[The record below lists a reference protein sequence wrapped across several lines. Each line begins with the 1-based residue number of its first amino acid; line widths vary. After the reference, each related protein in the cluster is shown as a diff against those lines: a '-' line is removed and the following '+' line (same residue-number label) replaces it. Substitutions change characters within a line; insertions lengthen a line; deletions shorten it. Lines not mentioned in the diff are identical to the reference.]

1 MTRIKR
7 GVTRHRRHK
16 KILSQTK
23 GHKGGR
29 HTLVRQAR
37 ESLIHALSYS
47 YAHRKE
53 KKGDM
58 RRMWNV
64 RINAAAR
71 ANGLSYSKLI
81 HGMKLGG
88 IEVNRKMLAE
98 LAMLDPGGFSSIAA
112 QAKQNLGLAATA
124 AA

>member
-47 YAHRKE
+47 YAHRRE

-58 RRMWNV
+58 RKMWNV

-81 HGMKLGG
+81 HGMKLGS

-98 LAMLDPGGFSSIAA
+98 LSIRDPDGFSSIAA
-112 QAKQNLGLAATA
+112 QAKLHLEPATDAA
-124 AA
+124 

>member
-16 KILSQTK
+16 KLLKATK

-29 HTLVRQAR
+29 HNLYKRAH
-37 ESLIHALSYS
+37 ESLIHALQYS
-47 YAHRKE
+47 YAHRKK

-58 RRMWNV
+58 RRLWSI

-71 ANGLSYSKLI
+71 ANGLSYSRLI
-81 HGMKLGG
+81 HGLKLGG
-88 IEVNRKMLAE
+88 AEVDRKMLAE
-98 LAMLDPGGFSSIAA
+98 LAVSDPQAFSQLVQQAGAQLEA
-112 QAKQNLGLAATA
+112 QAA
-124 AA
+124 